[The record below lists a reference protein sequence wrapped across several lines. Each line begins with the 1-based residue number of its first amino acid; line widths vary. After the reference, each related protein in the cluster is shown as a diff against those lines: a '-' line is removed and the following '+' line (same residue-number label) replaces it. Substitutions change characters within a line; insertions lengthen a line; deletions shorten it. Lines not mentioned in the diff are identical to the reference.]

1 MSGPPVR
8 KVILAAGGTGG
19 HMFPAEALAGEL
31 RARGVAVALVTDRRG
46 GGFGGDLTQ
55 VETHL
60 ISAGGIAGGNPLKRV
75 RGLGMLALG
84 WLQARRLVAASNA
97 DAAVGFG
104 GYASV
109 PTVLAAS
116 RAGLRVVLHEQNAVA
131 GRANRMLAGR
141 ADAIATGFA
150 QARGLADADLAKT
163 KMTGNPVR
171 AEICEIARHPYPLP
185 GGGDAINLLVIGGSL
200 GAQVFNSVVPAAV
213 QRLPEDLRARLRVT
227 QQVPGEE
234 LDVVRQAYQA
244 CNVRAVL
251 AGFFDDLPKRLA
263 EAHLVISR
271 AGASTVAELMS
282 AGRPAVLVP
291 YPHGVD
297 DHQTANAQALADAG
311 GGWLMPQAALTPDAL
326 AARLESLLTA
336 PALLDRAA
344 ACAAALAPRDAAG
357 RLADLVC
364 GAANE
369 NGGEADARD
378 LPEQNSREA
387 AA

>member
-46 GGFGGDLTQ
+46 GGFGGDLAQ

-141 ADAIATGFA
+141 ADALATGVA
-150 QARGLADADLAKT
+150 HVRGLADAD
-163 KMTGNPVR
+163 R
-171 AEICEIARHPYPLP
+171 A
-185 GGGDAINLLVIGGSL
+185 
-200 GAQVFNSVVPAAV
+200 
-213 QRLPEDLRARLRVT
+213 
-227 QQVPGEE
+227 
-234 LDVVRQAYQA
+234 
-244 CNVRAVL
+244 
-251 AGFFDDLPKRLA
+251 
-263 EAHLVISR
+263 
-271 AGASTVAELMS
+271 
-282 AGRPAVLVP
+282 
-291 YPHGVD
+291 
-297 DHQTANAQALADAG
+297 QT
-311 GGWLMPQAALTPDAL
+311 
-326 AARLESLLTA
+326 
-336 PALLDRAA
+336 
-344 ACAAALAPRDAAG
+344 
-357 RLADLVC
+357 
-364 GAANE
+364 
-369 NGGEADARD
+369 
-378 LPEQNSREA
+378 
-387 AA
+387 